1 MKSEYRCLICGEK
14 YGSHITAVHKL
25 FQCFPCLKK
34 PKDAGIVNVAFK
46 YDDDDEILL
55 IENN

>member
-14 YGSHITAVHKL
+14 YGSHITAIHNMIAFYFAV
-25 FQCFPCLKK
+25 KK
-34 PKDAGIVNVAFK
+34 KVERETNYGF
-46 YDDDDEILL
+46 DDKESIL